1 MAQTERQ
8 WGEHQRVVQSST
20 VAGFD
25 GSANTRESPAIRA
38 LMIVISDMGV
48 GSGPPVA
55 LYHLAHTSSRQV
67 INNRG
72 LLLLDGV
79 PVRLLFEGDP
89 AGGADVRALPADKQ
103 VSGARSRLDRA

>member
-1 MAQTERQ
+1 MGSLRCGAMAQTERQ

-38 LMIVISDMGV
+38 LMIVISDMSV

-79 PVRLLFEGDP
+79 PDRILSFSKVIRLVVLMYVRFRLI
-89 AGGADVRALPADKQ
+89 
-103 VSGARSRLDRA
+103 SR